1 MCGELAY
8 GFMVGNRHGV
18 RCRSLAASA
27 VTRFTFRASFPRM
40 RMCLVRQSS
49 QQVIDRFTE
58 EKQAV
63 CLRVLQVV
71 SRLSCCLCLLGSII
85 KMSENQ
91 VIRNLKP
98 VFEESLEPVKKSR
111 IVNALSDINSNLGS
125 PFRLTPK
132 PAAHIA
138 SREIQHKDKIPK
150 TVRYRH
156 IRYITCY
163 NLAFE
168 V

>member
-1 MCGELAY
+1 M
-8 GFMVGNRHGV
+8 

-27 VTRFTFRASFPRM
+27 ITRFTFRASFPRM
-40 RMCLVRQSS
+40 RMCLVRQSL
-49 QQVIDRFTE
+49 QQVMDRFTA

-98 VFEESLEPVKKSR
+98 AFEESLEPVKKSR